1 MERLSSHGRRHLF
14 HVLSS
19 SRNNPPNLKMI
30 RTLLPLLALAFCPL
44 FVQGETSVSL
54 AENNPAYDSLII
66 QHRGRLKP
74 FLSFAQEL
82 TASLTG
88 RTSVSV
94 SKLGK
99 INSRQLILSLWLQP
113 AGWENEPIILVED
126 PALRKTLNL
135 APDTRH
141 FPPRLLAT
149 QPQLADLTRQAEVA
163 RAAGPHTEIP
173 HLAAAAQTVTLRL
186 RLFSSLVSGEAFRM
200 IPPPAASPADAPW
213 SPAKASTPPAQLLE
227 LQKSASISPSKIQLE
242 VAYLKFHPFR
252 LSWITWLLSSIVLL
266 AAGRKKDS
274 SLLSLGSALA
284 WLGLFLL
291 IAGFAI
297 RIWISGRPPVTNMY
311 ESILWVAFGAGLFA
325 VIFSIRHRTS
335 IYLLAASPI
344 IILSLIAS
352 DLQPAVLDPSLNPL
366 VPVLRSNFWL
376 TTHVLTITLSYG
388 AFALAT
394 ALAHFLIIRSIRS
407 KTLPSLDDAWLLHL
421 YRCLQIGVFL
431 LAVGV
436 ILGGVWANYSWGR
449 FWDWDPKETWAL
461 IALMAYIILL
471 HGRLGGWWGGY
482 GLAVGS
488 IASFLTI
495 LMAWYGVNFV
505 LGKGLHSYGFGN
517 GGQLYVG
524 LFALIEI
531 IFLIY
536 SIIRRPRPS

>member
-1 MERLSSHGRRHLF
+1 MIRLLSLLFLSLSLSSGSALAQNKAS
-14 HVLSS
+14 LADNDSAYD
-19 SRNNPPNLKMI
+19 
-30 RTLLPLLALAFCPL
+30 TLL
-44 FVQGETSVSL
+44 
-54 AENNPAYDSLII
+54 I
-66 QHRGRLKP
+66 QHRGRVKP

-88 RTSVSV
+88 RNSVS
-94 SKLGK
+94 LPDHGK
-99 INSRQLILSLWLQP
+99 IGSRQLILSLWRKP

-126 PALRKTLNL
+126 PALRKTLHL
-135 APDTRH
+135 PPETRH
-141 FPPRLLAT
+141 FPPRALAT
-149 QPQLADLTRQAEVA
+149 QPQLADLTRQADAA
-163 RAAGPHTEIP
+163 RASGPQTEIP
-173 HLAAAAQTVTLRL
+173 PLALAAQTVSLRL
-186 RLFSSLVSGEAFRM
+186 RIFSSRISGDAFRVV
-200 IPPPAASPADAPW
+200 PPSSGSPAEAPW
-213 SPAKASTPPAQLLE
+213 STARYPNDLPDLLE
-227 LQKSASISPSKIQLE
+227 AQKRADLPSTKIQLE

>member
-1 MERLSSHGRRHLF
+1 
-14 HVLSS
+14 
-19 SRNNPPNLKMI
+19 MI
-30 RTLLPLLALAFCPL
+30 RILSLLFFGLSL
-44 FVQGETSVSL
+44 TSVLAVHQDPASL
-54 AENNPAYDSLII
+54 AENDSAYDTLVL
-66 QHRGRLKP
+66 QHRGRIKP

-88 RTSVSV
+88 RTSIS
-94 SKLGK
+94 LPDHGK
-99 INSRQLILSLWLQP
+99 VGARQLILSLWQKP

-126 PALRKTLNL
+126 PALRKILNL
-135 APDTRH
+135 APATRH
-141 FPPRLLAT
+141 FSPRTLVA
-149 QPQLADLTRQAEVA
+149 QPQLAELTRQAETA
-163 RAAGPHTEIP
+163 RAAGPQGEIP
-173 HLAAAAQTVTLRL
+173 PLASAAQTVSLRL
-186 RLFSSLVSGEAFRM
+186 RLFSSLVSGDAFRV
-200 IPPPAASPADAPW
+200 IPPTTPSIENVPW
-213 SPAKASTPPAQLLE
+213 SSPQLPISFSQLLE
-227 LQKSASISPSKIQLE
+227 KQNSSAFSRAKIQIE

-252 LSWITWLLSSIVLL
+252 LSWIAWLLSAFVLL
-266 AAGRKKDS
+266 AVGQNKNPRLISLGTLLAWVGL
-274 SLLSLGSALA
+274 SLLVV
-284 WLGLFLL
+284 
-291 IAGFAI
+291 GFAI
-297 RIWISGRPPVTNMY
+297 RIWIAGRPPVTNMY

-325 VIFSIRHRTS
+325 VIFTARHHST
-335 IYLLAASPI
+335 IYLLAASPV

-388 AFALAT
+388 AFALST
-394 ALAHFLIIRSIRS
+394 ALAHFLVVRSIRMN
-407 KTLPSLDDAWLLHL
+407 KLPSADDSWVLHL
-421 YRCLQIGVFL
+421 YRCLQIGVLL

-488 IASFLTI
+488 IACFLTI

-517 GGQLYVG
+517 GGQFYVG
-524 LFALIEI
+524 AFALLELI
-531 IFLIY
+531 IL
-536 SIIRRPRPS
+536 SIALLRRPQSS

>member
-1 MERLSSHGRRHLF
+1 
-14 HVLSS
+14 
-19 SRNNPPNLKMI
+19 MI
-30 RTLLPLLALAFCPL
+30 RLLSLLFFGLSL
-44 FVQGETSVSL
+44 TSVLAVSQDPASL
-54 AENNPAYDSLII
+54 AENDSAYDTLVL
-66 QHRGRLKP
+66 QHRGRIKP

-88 RTSVSV
+88 RTSIS
-94 SKLGK
+94 LPDHGK
-99 INSRQLILSLWLQP
+99 VGARQLILSLWQKP
-113 AGWENEPIILVED
+113 AGWENELIILVED
-126 PALRKTLNL
+126 PALRKILNL
-135 APDTRH
+135 APATRH
-141 FPPRLLAT
+141 FSPRLLVT
-149 QPQLADLTRQAEVA
+149 QPRLAELTRQAETA
-163 RAAGPHTEIP
+163 RAAGPQAEIP
-173 HLAAAAQTVTLRL
+173 PLANAAQTVSLRL
-186 RLFSSLVSGEAFRM
+186 RLFSSLVSGDALRV
-200 IPPPAASPADAPW
+200 IPPATPSLENAPW
-213 SPAKASTPPAQLLE
+213 SSPQLPIPLSELLE
-227 LQKSASISPSKIQLE
+227 KQNSSAFSRAKIQIE

-252 LSWITWLLSSIVLL
+252 LSWIAWLLSSIVLL
-266 AAGRKKDS
+266 AVGQNKNPR
-274 SLLSLGSALA
+274 LQSLGTLLA
-284 WLGLFLL
+284 WIGLFLL
-291 IAGFAI
+291 VVGFAV
-297 RIWISGRPPVTNMY
+297 RIWIAGRPPVTNMY

-325 VIFSIRHRTS
+325 VIFTARHHST
-335 IYLLAASPI
+335 IYLLAASPV

-376 TTHVLTITLSYG
+376 TTHVLTITLSYA

-394 ALAHFLIIRSIRS
+394 ALAHFLVIRSIRIN
-407 KTLPSLDDAWLLHL
+407 KLPSADDSWVLHL
-421 YRCLQIGVFL
+421 YRCLQIGVLL

-488 IASFLTI
+488 IACFLTI

-524 LFALIEI
+524 AFALLE
-531 IFLIY
+531 LIVLAFAFV
-536 SIIRRPRPS
+536 RRPKSS

>member
-1 MERLSSHGRRHLF
+1 
-14 HVLSS
+14 
-19 SRNNPPNLKMI
+19 MI

-44 FVQGETSVSL
+44 FVQGETSASL

-297 RIWISGRPPVTNMY
+297 RVWISGRPPVTNMY
-311 ESILWVAFGAGLFA
+311 ESILWVAFGAGLLA

-394 ALAHFLIIRSIRS
+394 ALAHFLIIRSLQN

>member
-1 MERLSSHGRRHLF
+1 
-14 HVLSS
+14 
-19 SRNNPPNLKMI
+19 MI
-30 RTLLPLLALAFCPL
+30 RLLSLLFFSLSL
-44 FVQGETSVSL
+44 TSVLAVSQDPASL
-54 AENNPAYDSLII
+54 AENDSAYDTLVI
-66 QHRGRLKP
+66 QHRGRIKP

-88 RTSVSV
+88 RTSIS
-94 SKLGK
+94 LPDHGK
-99 INSRQLILSLWLQP
+99 VGARQLILSLWQKP

-126 PALRKTLNL
+126 PALRKILNL
-135 APDTRH
+135 GPATRH
-141 FPPRLLAT
+141 FSPRLLVT
-149 QPQLADLTRQAEVA
+149 QPQLAELTRQAETA
-163 RAAGPHTEIP
+163 RAAGPQAEIP
-173 HLAAAAQTVTLRL
+173 SLANAAQTVSLRL
-186 RLFSSLVSGEAFRM
+186 RLFSSLVSGDALCV
-200 IPPPAASPADAPW
+200 IPPATPSLENAPW
-213 SPAKASTPPAQLLE
+213 SSPQLPIPLSELLE
-227 LQKSASISPSKIQLE
+227 KQNSSAFSRAKIQIE

-252 LSWITWLLSSIVLL
+252 LSWIAWLLSSIVLL
-266 AAGRKKDS
+266 AVGQNKNPR
-274 SLLSLGSALA
+274 LLSLGTLLA
-284 WLGLFLL
+284 WIGLFLL
-291 IAGFAI
+291 VVGFAI
-297 RIWISGRPPVTNMY
+297 RIWIAGRPPVTNMY

-325 VIFSIRHRTS
+325 VIFTARHHST
-335 IYLLAASPI
+335 IYLLAASPV

-394 ALAHFLIIRSIRS
+394 ALAHFLVIRSIRIN
-407 KTLPSLDDAWLLHL
+407 KLPSADDSWVLHL
-421 YRCLQIGVFL
+421 YRCLQIGVLL
-431 LAVGV
+431 LAIGV

-524 LFALIEI
+524 AFALLELTVLA
-531 IFLIY
+531 FALV
-536 SIIRRPRPS
+536 RRPRSS

>member
-1 MERLSSHGRRHLF
+1 
-14 HVLSS
+14 
-19 SRNNPPNLKMI
+19 MI
-30 RTLLPLLALAFCPL
+30 RLLSLLFFGLSL
-44 FVQGETSVSL
+44 TSVLAVSQDPASL
-54 AENNPAYDSLII
+54 AENDSAYDTLVI
-66 QHRGRLKP
+66 QHRGRIKP

-88 RTSVSV
+88 RTSIS
-94 SKLGK
+94 LPDHGK
-99 INSRQLILSLWLQP
+99 VGARQLILSLWQKP
-113 AGWENEPIILVED
+113 VGWENEPIILVED

-135 APDTRH
+135 GPTTRH
-141 FPPRLLAT
+141 FSPRTLVT
-149 QPQLADLTRQAEVA
+149 QPQLAELTRQAETA
-163 RAAGPHTEIP
+163 RAAGPQAEIP
-173 HLAAAAQTVTLRL
+173 HLANAAQTVSLRL
-186 RLFSSLVSGEAFRM
+186 RLFSSLVSGDAFRV
-200 IPPPAASPADAPW
+200 IPPATPSLENAPRSSPQLPIPL
-213 SPAKASTPPAQLLE
+213 SELLE
-227 LQKSASISPSKIQLE
+227 KQNSSAFSRAKIQIE

-252 LSWITWLLSSIVLL
+252 LSWIAWLLSSIVLL
-266 AAGRKKDS
+266 AVGQNKNPR
-274 SLLSLGSALA
+274 LLSLGTLLA
-284 WLGLFLL
+284 WIGLFLL
-291 IAGFAI
+291 VVGFAI
-297 RIWISGRPPVTNMY
+297 RIWIAGRPPVTNMY
-311 ESILWVAFGAGLFA
+311 ESILWVAFGSGLFA
-325 VIFSIRHRTS
+325 VIFTARHHST
-335 IYLLAASPI
+335 IYLLAASPV

-394 ALAHFLIIRSIRS
+394 ALAHFLVIRSIRS
-407 KTLPSLDDAWLLHL
+407 NKLPSADDSWVLHL
-421 YRCLQIGVFL
+421 YRCLQIGVLL

-505 LGKGLHSYGFGN
+505 LGRGLHSYGFGN

-524 LFALIEI
+524 AFALLELI
-531 IFLIY
+531 ILAFALV
-536 SIIRRPRPS
+536 RRPKSS

>member
-1 MERLSSHGRRHLF
+1 
-14 HVLSS
+14 
-19 SRNNPPNLKMI
+19 MI
-30 RTLLPLLALAFCPL
+30 RPLFLFFTLALSGLPAFSQEPA
-44 FVQGETSVSL
+44 QL
-54 AENNPAYDSLII
+54 AENDSKFDTLAI
-66 QHRGRLKP
+66 QHRGRIKP
-74 FLSFAQEL
+74 FLSFAQEI
-82 TASLTG
+82 TTSICG
-88 RTSVSV
+88 RSTVSIP
-94 SKLGK
+94 KMGK
-99 INSRQLILSLWLQP
+99 IGCRQLTLSIWLNP
-113 AGWENEPIILVED
+113 KGWENQPILLVED
-126 PALRKTLNL
+126 PALRRELNL
-135 APDTRH
+135 QENSRL
-141 FPPRLLAT
+141 FSPRQLSTLPKLAE
-149 QPQLADLTRQAEVA
+149 LTRQAELS
-163 RAAGPHTEIP
+163 RASGTQAETLP
-173 HLAAAAQTVTLRL
+173 LAAAAQTVSLRI
-186 RLFSSLVSGEAFRM
+186 RLFTSLVSGDAFRV
-200 IPPPAASPADAPW
+200 IPPPSGSSVDAPW
-213 SPAKASTPPAQLLE
+213 SFPRVPFSLDQLLE
-227 LQKSASISPSKIQLE
+227 QQKSGNFFRPKIQLE

-252 LSWITWLLSSIVLL
+252 WAWVSWLV
-266 AAGRKKDS
+266 AAI
-274 SLLSLGSALA
+274 
-284 WLGLFLL
+284 FLL
-291 IAGFAI
+291 IAGQDSKHRLVSWGRNLAYLGLLLLLAGFAARVYI
-297 RIWISGRPPVTNMY
+297 AGRPPVTNMY

-325 VIFSIRHRTS
+325 VIFSIRHRS
-335 IYLLAASPI
+335 NLYLIAASPI

-388 AFALAT
+388 AFALAA
-394 ALAHFLIIRSIRS
+394 ALSHFLILYSIRQKS
-407 KTLPSLDDAWLLHL
+407 PLANDDPGVLHL

-524 LFALIEI
+524 LFALLEI
-531 IFLIY
+531 AFLAFALL
-536 SIIRRPRPS
+536 RRPVTATSSALKPN

>member
-1 MERLSSHGRRHLF
+1 MPRL
-14 HVLSS
+14 LS
-19 SRNNPPNLKMI
+19 
-30 RTLLPLLALAFCPL
+30 LLCFGLGMTSALA
-44 FVQGETSVSL
+44 VSHDSASL
-54 AENNPAYDSLII
+54 AENDSAYDTLVL

-88 RTSVSV
+88 RTSISLPN
-94 SKLGK
+94 LGK
-99 INSRQLILSLWLQP
+99 VGARQLILSLWQNP
-113 AGWENEPIILVED
+113 DGWENEPIILVED
-126 PALRKTLNL
+126 PALRKRLNL
-135 APDTRH
+135 PPTTRH
-141 FPPRLLAT
+141 FSPRLLVA
-149 QPQLADLTRQAEVA
+149 QPQLADLTHQAESA
-163 RAAGPHTEIP
+163 RAAGAQAAIP
-173 HLAAAAQTVTLRL
+173 PLAAAAQTVSLRL
-186 RLFSSLVSGEAFRM
+186 RLFSSLVSGDAFRV
-200 IPPPAASPADAPW
+200 IPPPTPSLENAPW
-213 SPAKASTPPAQLLE
+213 SAPQFPISLSQLLE
-227 LQKSASISPSKIQLE
+227 KQKSADFPRAKIQTE

-252 LSWITWLLSSIVLL
+252 LSWIAWLLSAFVLL
-266 AAGRKKDS
+266 AVGQGKNPR
-274 SLLSLGSALA
+274 LLSLGTFLA
-284 WLGLFLL
+284 WVGLFLL
-291 IAGFAI
+291 VVGFAI
-297 RIWISGRPPVTNMY
+297 RIWIAGRPPVTNMY

-325 VIFSIRHRTS
+325 VIFSARHHST
-335 IYLLAASPI
+335 IYLLAASPV

-394 ALAHFLIIRSIRS
+394 ALAHFLLIRSIRS
-407 KTLPSLDDAWLLHL
+407 NKLPSADDSWVLHL
-421 YRCLQIGVFL
+421 YRCLQIGVLL

-482 GLAVGS
+482 GLAIGS

-505 LGKGLHSYGFGN
+505 LGRGLHSYGFGN
-517 GGQLYVG
+517 GGQIYVG
-524 LFALIEI
+524 AFALLEI
-531 IFLIY
+531 AFLAFARF
-536 SIIRRPRPS
+536 RRPPTTSSA

>member
-1 MERLSSHGRRHLF
+1 
-14 HVLSS
+14 
-19 SRNNPPNLKMI
+19 MI
-30 RTLLPLLALAFCPL
+30 RLLHLLL
-44 FVQGETSVSL
+44 FGLSLTSVLAVSKDPASL
-54 AENNPAYDSLII
+54 AENDPAYDTLVL
-66 QHRGRLKP
+66 QHRGRIKP

-88 RTSVSV
+88 RTSIS
-94 SKLGK
+94 LPDHGK
-99 INSRQLILSLWLQP
+99 VGARQLILSLWQKP

-126 PALRKTLNL
+126 PALRKILNL
-135 APDTRH
+135 APTTRP
-141 FPPRLLAT
+141 FSPRLLVAE
-149 QPQLADLTRQAEVA
+149 PRLAELTRQAETA
-163 RAAGPHTEIP
+163 RAAGPQAEIP
-173 HLAAAAQTVTLRL
+173 HLATAAQTVSLRL
-186 RLFSSLVSGEAFRM
+186 RLFSSLVSGDAFRV
-200 IPPPAASPADAPW
+200 IPPPTPSPENTPW
-213 SPAKASTPPAQLLE
+213 SSPQPPISLSQLLE
-227 LQKSASISPSKIQLE
+227 KQDSSAFSRPKIQIE

-252 LSWITWLLSSIVLL
+252 LSWIAWLLSSIVLL
-266 AAGRKKDS
+266 AVGQNKNPR
-274 SLLSLGSALA
+274 LLSLGTLLA
-284 WLGLFLL
+284 WVGLSLL
-291 IAGFAI
+291 VIGFAI
-297 RIWISGRPPVTNMY
+297 RIWIAGRPPVTNMY

-325 VIFSIRHRTS
+325 VIFTARHHST
-335 IYLLAASPI
+335 IYLLAASPV

-394 ALAHFLIIRSIRS
+394 ALAHFLVVRSIRS
-407 KTLPSLDDAWLLHL
+407 NKLPSADDSWVLHL
-421 YRCLQIGVFL
+421 YRCLQIGVLL

-482 GLAVGS
+482 GLAIGS

-505 LGKGLHSYGFGN
+505 LGRGLHSYGFGN

-524 LFALIEI
+524 AFALLE
-531 IFLIY
+531 LIVLTFALV
-536 SIIRRPRPS
+536 RRPRSS

>member
-1 MERLSSHGRRHLF
+1 MIRLLSLLFLSLSLSSG
-14 HVLSS
+14 S
-19 SRNNPPNLKMI
+19 
-30 RTLLPLLALAFCPL
+30 ALA
-44 FVQGETSVSL
+44 QNKASL
-54 AENNPAYDSLII
+54 AENDSAYDTLLI
-66 QHRGRLKP
+66 QHRGRVKP

-88 RTSVSV
+88 RNSVS
-94 SKLGK
+94 LPDHGK
-99 INSRQLILSLWLQP
+99 IGSRQLILSLWQKP

-135 APDTRH
+135 AHDTRP

-149 QPQLADLTRQAEVA
+149 QPQLADLTRQADAA
-163 RAAGPHTEIP
+163 RASGPQTEIP
-173 HLAAAAQTVTLRL
+173 PLALAAQTVSLRL
-186 RLFSSLVSGEAFRM
+186 RIFTSLISGDAFRVV
-200 IPPPAASPADAPW
+200 PPSSGSPAEAPW
-213 SPAKASTPPAQLLE
+213 STARSPIDLPDLLE
-227 LQKSASISPSKIQLE
+227 AQKRADLPSTKIQLE
-242 VAYLKFHPFR
+242 VAYLKYHPFR
-252 LSWITWLLSSIVLL
+252 LAWIAWLLSAFL
-266 AAGRKKDS
+266 
-274 SLLSLGSALA
+274 
-284 WLGLFLL
+284 LL
-291 IAGFAI
+291 IAGQNGKHALLPWGKTLAYLGLLLLIIGFAARVYI
-297 RIWISGRPPVTNMY
+297 AGRPPVTNMY

-325 VIFSIRHRTS
+325 VIFSIRHHS
-335 IYLLAASPI
+335 NLYLIAASPI

-388 AFALAT
+388 AFALAA
-394 ALAHFLIIRSIRS
+394 ALSHFLILYSIRQKS
-407 KTLPSLDDAWLLHL
+407 PLANDDPGVLHL

-524 LFALIEI
+524 LFALLEI
-531 IFLIY
+531 AFLAFALL
-536 SIIRRPRPS
+536 RRPVTATSSALKPK